1 MMRAFIGAVVV
12 LVLVG
17 AGVLVTAVR
26 MFDAA
31 GPLTVSRD
39 VVIPRGGVSA
49 AADALAAHGV
59 IQSTWPF
66 EVAATVTA
74 PEGRLHAAEL
84 SFPAG
89 ASLHQVLDVLR
100 FGRAVQHKL
109 TFAEGLTAAQIAGV
123 LARTDALSGDI
134 SVPPEGRVL
143 PDTYVF
149 ERGTAVATITSR
161 GDAAMAKMLEAAW
174 AARAPG
180 LALRSPHAALVLAS
194 IVEREARLPTER
206 PMIARVFLNRLA
218 KGMKLQ
224 ADPTA
229 AYGAAGGLG
238 HLDRKLEHADLEQVD
253 DYNTYVIDGLP
264 TGPICSPGAAS
275 IQAVLHPAD
284 GNALYFVADGSGGH
298 LFTDRLSA
306 QDANIVHLR
315 GVTR

>member
-1 MMRAFIGAVVV
+1 
-12 LVLVG
+12 
-17 AGVLVTAVR
+17 

-31 GPLTVSRD
+31 GPLAAARD
-39 VVIPRGGVSA
+39 VVIPRGGVGA
-49 AADALAAHGV
+49 AADALAANGV
-59 IQSTWPF
+59 IQSAWQF
-66 EVAATVTA
+66 KVAEAATA

-84 SFPAG
+84 SFPAR

-100 FGRAVQHKL
+100 FGHAVQHKL
-109 TFAEGLTAAQIAGV
+109 TFAEGLTAAQISGV
-123 LARTDALSGDI
+123 LARADALSGDVP
-134 SVPPEGRVL
+134 VPPEGRVM

-149 ERGTAVATITSR
+149 ERGTAAATIESR
-161 GDAAMAKMLEAAW
+161 GDAAMNKMLSAAW
-174 AARAPG
+174 AGRAPG
-180 LALRSPHAALVLAS
+180 LALRSPHEALVLAS
-194 IVEREARLPTER
+194 IVEREARLPVER

-229 AYGAAGGLG
+229 AYGATGGLG
-238 HLDRKLEHADLEQVD
+238 HLDRKLEHADLALVD
-253 DYNTYVIDGLP
+253 AYNTYVIDGLP
-264 TGPICSPGAAS
+264 AGPICSPGAAS

-315 GVTR
+315 GVRR